1 MTTKGKQCLLYVL
14 GYYIDEIDGKW
25 GSCSKVAAK
34 AFQED
39 FGLVPTGHID
49 ETGEKALRYAI
60 SFGMP
65 TRDK

>member
-25 GSCSKVAAK
+25 GSCSKVAAS

-39 FGLVPTGHID
+39 FGLVPTGYID
-49 ETGEKALRYAI
+49 ETGEKALRYAV

>member
-1 MTTKGKQCLLYVL
+1 MTTKQKQCLLHVL
-14 GYYIDEIDGKW
+14 GYYIDDVDGKW
-25 GSCSKVAAK
+25 GPCSRVAAES
-34 AFQED
+34 FQKD

-49 ETGEKALRYAI
+49 ETGEKALKYAV